1 MVYLLPAS
9 NIKGVNVMIYLDN
22 AATSWPKPESVYD
35 AVSESIRLGGN
46 PGRGD
51 SEKAHAAA
59 NIIIDTRSALAQLFH
74 ISDPTRIVFALNAT
88 DAINLGLQG
97 MLQPGDHVI
106 TSQMEHNAVTRPLAY
121 LEDVGVRVTKVST
134 DPLNGVDL
142 DEVRSA
148 FCSET
153 KLVVM
158 SHASNVTGTLN
169 PIEEIGAICREQ
181 GVPFMV
187 DASQSAGAVPIDV
200 VKMNIDLLAFPG
212 HKSLLGP
219 TGTGALYVSETVSP
233 RPIRSGGTG
242 VFSEVRLQ
250 PEQLPYYYE
259 AGTQNTVGISGL
271 CAGVHYILERS
282 VNNIFHEEQ
291 KMLQALIDK
300 LVAIP
305 QVTVYGPHTA
315 PRAAAVSFNIE
326 GMDCADVAMIL
337 ETYYNISVR
346 SGLQCAPD
354 AHRMLGTIDLGGTV
368 RVSPGLFTTIEEI
381 DTFIDAITEIAQDA

>member
-1 MVYLLPAS
+1 
-9 NIKGVNVMIYLDN
+9 MIYLDN
-22 AATSWPKPESVYD
+22 AATSWPKPETVYD
-35 AVSESIRLGGN
+35 TVSEAIRRGGN
-46 PGRGD
+46 PGRSN
-51 SEKAHAAA
+51 SEKARAAA
-59 NIIIDTRSALAQLFH
+59 TDINETRVALAQLFH

-88 DAINLGLQG
+88 DAINLALQG
-97 MLQPGDHVI
+97 MLKPGDHVI
-106 TSQMEHNAVTRPLAY
+106 TSRMEHNAVTRPLAY
-121 LEDVGVRVTKVST
+121 LEDAGMLVTKVPT
-134 DPLNGVDL
+134 DPVRGAAL
-142 DEVRSA
+142 DEIRNA
-148 FCSET
+148 IRPET

-169 PIEEIGAICREQ
+169 PIEKIGALCREK

-187 DASQSAGAVPIDV
+187 DASQSAGAIPIDV

-282 VNNIFHEEQ
+282 VNNIYHEEQ
-291 KMLQALIDK
+291 KLLQSLIDG
-300 LVAIP
+300 LADIP
-305 QVTVYGPHTA
+305 EVTIYGPLSG

-326 GMDCADVAMIL
+326 DMDCADVAMIL
-337 ETYYNISVR
+337 ETYYDISVR

-354 AHRMLGTIDLGGTV
+354 MHRLLGTFDLGGTV
-368 RVSPGLFTTIEEI
+368 RVSPGLFTTNDEI
-381 DTFIDAITEIAQDA
+381 DEFLKAVREIADGE

>member
-1 MVYLLPAS
+1 
-9 NIKGVNVMIYLDN
+9 MIYLDN
-22 AATSWPKPESVYD
+22 AATSWPKPEQVYD
-35 AVSESIRLGGN
+35 AVSNAIKRSGN
-46 PGRGD
+46 PSRSN
-51 SEKAHAAA
+51 SEEARAAA
-59 NIIIDTRSALAQLFH
+59 TDIIETRGALAQLFN
-74 ISDPTRIVFALNAT
+74 IADPQRIVFALNAT

-97 MLQPGDHVI
+97 MLRPGDHVI

-121 LEDVGVRVTKVST
+121 LEDAGVMVTKVKT
-134 DPLNGVDL
+134 DPVSGADP
-142 DEVRSA
+142 DEIRKSIRP
-148 FCSET
+148 ET
-153 KLVVM
+153 KLVAM
-158 SHASNVTGTLN
+158 THASNVTGALN
-169 PIEEIGAICREQ
+169 PIEEIGAICREA
-181 GVPFMV
+181 GVPFLV
-187 DASQSAGAVPIDV
+187 DASQTAGAIPIDV

-271 CAGVHYILERS
+271 CAGVHYIMERS
-282 VNNIFHEEQ
+282 VSSIYFEEQ
-291 KMLQALIDK
+291 KMVQQLIDG
-300 LVAIP
+300 LASMP
-305 QVTVYGPHTA
+305 GVTVYGPLTS

-337 ETYYNISVR
+337 ESYYDISVR

-354 AHRMLGTIDLGGTV
+354 THRMLGTFDMGGTV
-368 RVSPGLFTTIEEI
+368 RVSPGLFTTADEI
-381 DTFIDAITEIAQDA
+381 DEFLWAVREIADGE

>member
-1 MVYLLPAS
+1 
-9 NIKGVNVMIYLDN
+9 MIYLDN
-22 AATSWPKPESVYD
+22 AATSWPKPEQVYD
-35 AVSESIRLGGN
+35 AVSNAIKRSGN
-46 PGRGD
+46 PSRSN
-51 SEKAHAAA
+51 SEEARAAA
-59 NIIIDTRSALAQLFH
+59 TDIIETRGALAQLFN
-74 ISDPTRIVFALNAT
+74 IADPQRIVFALNAT

-97 MLQPGDHVI
+97 MLKPGDHVI

-121 LEDVGVRVTKVST
+121 LEDAGVMVTKVKT
-134 DPLNGVDL
+134 DPVSGADS
-142 DEVRSA
+142 DEIRKSIRP
-148 FCSET
+148 ET
-153 KLVVM
+153 KLVAM
-158 SHASNVTGTLN
+158 THASNVTGALN
-169 PIEEIGAICREQ
+169 PIEEIGAICREA
-181 GVPFMV
+181 GVPFLV
-187 DASQSAGAVPIDV
+187 DASQSAGAIPIDV

-271 CAGVHYILERS
+271 CAGVRYIMERS
-282 VNNIFHEEQ
+282 VSSIYFEEQ
-291 KMLQALIDK
+291 KMVQHLIDG
-300 LVAIP
+300 LTFMP
-305 QVTVYGPHTA
+305 GVTVYGPLTS

-337 ETYYNISVR
+337 ESYYDISVR

-354 AHRMLGTIDLGGTV
+354 THRMLGTFDMGGTV
-368 RVSPGLFTTIEEI
+368 RVSPGLFTTADEI
-381 DTFIDAITEIAQDA
+381 DEFLWAVKEIADGE

>member
-1 MVYLLPAS
+1 MV
-9 NIKGVNVMIYLDN
+9 YLDN
-22 AATSWPKPESVYD
+22 AATSWPKPEAVYD
-35 AVSESIRLGGN
+35 TVSESIRMGGN
-46 PGRGD
+46 PGRSN
-51 SEKAHAAA
+51 SEKARAAA
-59 NIIIDTRSALAQLFH
+59 TNIIETRAALAQLFH
-74 ISDPTRIVFALNAT
+74 ISDPNRIVFALNAT

-106 TSQMEHNAVTRPLAY
+106 TSNMEHNAVTRPLAY
-121 LEDVGVRVTKVST
+121 LEDAGVRVTKVPT
-134 DPLNGVDL
+134 DPVTGADL
-142 DEVRSA
+142 DAVREA
-148 FCSET
+148 FCPET
-153 KLVVM
+153 KLVIM
-158 SHASNVTGTLN
+158 THASNVTGTLN
-169 PIEEIGAICREQ
+169 PIEEIGAICREYK
-181 GVPFMV
+181 VPFMV
-187 DASQSAGAVPIDV
+187 DASQSAGAIPIDV

-282 VNNIFHEEQ
+282 VNNIYHEEQ
-291 KMLQALIDK
+291 KTLQVLIDG
-300 LVAIP
+300 LCEIP
-305 QVTVYGPHTA
+305 GVTIYGPLSA
-315 PRAAAVSFNIE
+315 PRAAAVSFNID

-337 ETYYNISVR
+337 ETYYDISVR

-354 AHRMLGTIDLGGTV
+354 THRMLGTFDLGGTV
-368 RVSPGLFTTIEEI
+368 RVSPGLFTTLDEI
-381 DTFIDAITEIAQDA
+381 DEFLKAIREIAEGE